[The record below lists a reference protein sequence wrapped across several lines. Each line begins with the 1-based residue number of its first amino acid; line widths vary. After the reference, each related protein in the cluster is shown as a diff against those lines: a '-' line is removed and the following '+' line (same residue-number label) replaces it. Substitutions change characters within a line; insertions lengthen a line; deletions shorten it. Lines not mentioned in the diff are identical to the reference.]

1 MKYSLKD
8 SARQCEGLK
17 TNKARGKTAT
27 LSNYAFP
34 LSFVNSRRHTFMNDP
49 KYNTLGIF
57 EVANKQTVTK
67 TLYLLS
73 KSPSV
78 HQQPSF

>member
-1 MKYSLKD
+1 MKFSLKD
-8 SARQCEGLK
+8 SARQREGLE
-17 TNKARGKTAT
+17 TNAARGKTAPYQIT
-27 LSNYAFP
+27 PSRCP
-34 LSFVNSRRHTFMNDP
+34 LRVQGSIPLKDP